1 MFFDMILITCEALRM
16 ENGRFKRI
24 NYTQIFKE
32 DKIGEIDW
40 RILLI
45 TEINDVGQYQTR
57 SFNILFIS
65 DPPPPD
71 VLSITHRAT

>member
-1 MFFDMILITCEALRM
+1 MILITCEALRM
-16 ENGRFKRI
+16 ENGRFERI

-45 TEINDVGQYQTR
+45 TEINDVGQYQIR

-65 DPPPPD
+65 DPPMYYQ
-71 VLSITHRAT
+71 